1 MLAAAKGVAMDSLQ
15 FVYFA
20 DPMCSWC
27 WGFAPVI
34 EQIAARY
41 GEAIPVRL
49 VLGGLRPGTTEPMP
63 AKARE
68 TLCGHWRE
76 VEEASGQPFDYGLAG
91 REGFIYD
98 TDPAAR
104 ATVMVRRAHPD
115 KALAF
120 LGRAQRAFYAEGLD
134 VTSPAVLADLAAEFG
149 LEREGFAE
157 RLASEEIKQETWGD
171 YAISQRA
178 GVTGFPTLVAGPG
191 EDGTYGAVTRGFQPG
206 EVILP
211 MINRWLA
218 SVRAA

>member
-1 MLAAAKGVAMDSLQ
+1 MDSLQ

-27 WGFAPVI
+27 WGFSPVI

-41 GEAIPVRL
+41 GAAVPVRL
-49 VLGGLRPGTTEPMP
+49 VVGGLRPGTTEPMT
-63 AKARE
+63 AQARE

-76 VEEASGQPFDYGLAG
+76 VEAASGQPFAYGLTE
-91 REGFIYD
+91 RDGFIYD

-104 ATVMVRRAHPD
+104 ATVMVRRAFPD

-120 LGRAQRAFYAEGLD
+120 LSRVQRAFYAENLD

-149 LEREGFAE
+149 LAREGFEAQ
-157 RLASEEIKQETWGD
+157 LASEDVKRETWSD

-191 EDGTYGAVTRGFQPG
+191 KDGTYGAVTRGFQPA

-211 MINRWLA
+211 VVHQWLS

>member
-1 MLAAAKGVAMDSLQ
+1 MDSLQ
-15 FVYFA
+15 FIYFA

-49 VLGGLRPGTTEPMP
+49 VLGGLRPGTTTPMT
-63 AKARE
+63 AEARA

-76 VEEASGQPFDYGLAG
+76 VEAASGQPFDYGLTD
-91 REGFIYD
+91 RDGFIYD

-120 LGRAQRAFYAEGLD
+120 LSRAQRAFYAEGLD
-134 VTSPAVLADLAAEFG
+134 VTSPVVLADLAAEFG
-149 LEREGFAE
+149 LERDGFAE
-157 RLASEEIKQETWGD
+157 QLASEQIKQETWSD

-178 GVTGFPTLVAGPG
+178 GVAGFPTLVAGPG
-191 EDGTYGAVTRGFQPG
+191 EDGTYGAVTRGFQPA
-206 EVILP
+206 EAILP
-211 MINRWLA
+211 TIGRWL
-218 SVRAA
+218 STVRAA

>member
-1 MLAAAKGVAMDSLQ
+1 MDSLQ

-41 GEAIPVRL
+41 GAAVPVRL
-49 VLGGLRPGTTEPMP
+49 VLGGLRPGTTEPMT
-63 AKARE
+63 AQARE

-76 VEEASGQPFDYGLAG
+76 VEHASGQPFAYGLTG

-104 ATVMVRRAHPD
+104 ATVMVRRAYPD

-120 LGRAQRAFYAEGLD
+120 LARVQRAFYAEDRD
-134 VTSPAVLADLAAEFG
+134 VTSPGVLADLAAEFG

-157 RLASEEIKQETWGD
+157 RLASDAVKQETLSD
-171 YAISQRA
+171 YAVSQRA
-178 GVTGFPTLVAGPG
+178 GVTGFPTLIAGPG
-191 EDGTYGAVTRGFQPG
+191 ADGTYGAVTRGFQPA
-206 EVILP
+206 EAILP
-211 MINRWLA
+211 VVHQWLS